1 MEHGLARLFALWH
14 PRYRL
19 LIGQLLL
26 AGTLAAGLVYLQNTL
41 LTNLTFSLAATES
54 AAAGPAL
61 LASSGLVA
69 RVLSHFSRVLNLS
82 LPLFILLLFIMGN
95 LLAAAFEYWKI
106 RVIGILR
113 IKTRNDLEIEILTH
127 LLGKEDF
134 FFSRHPPA
142 ETVNRI
148 TVDLNRVCELRCLM
162 MRLWWSAVLIL
173 SYFVFFLLHDW
184 RLGLA
189 VIGSC
194 AASAVWTYR
203 LTRRIKHLD
212 RIYLHQDD
220 HVKSQFEDFLRAA
233 PEVQVGHLYHRVR
246 RGFQSTQD
254 ERTGTYMRFLNLS
267 GILRAGD
274 ALSPLVAI
282 ACTILVVIYMKQSG
296 QGSLALAL
304 LPVMIM
310 SLPALF
316 HNASDLIF
324 LNVDMQL
331 AYTSEER
338 LLEYETHDRLQAD
351 ALQATPSRPESPE
364 NQAPDAPLDLAE
376 RSSPAAPLQL
386 HRVTYLYHRG
396 ANRSQQGGVLEVE
409 AEFGPGRWIAI
420 VGRAGSG
427 KTTLVNILLGR
438 LQPQK
443 GRIFYGE
450 EPLLYSW
457 DRHYSTVFS
466 LMPQSL
472 ALLNTTIS
480 ANLLFDTVADGG
492 PDSPPRQLTE
502 ADLEVLEAAGLG
514 HLCRLKALDMLPQ
527 NPPDYSPLE
536 AGIAGIRRRA
546 RAHFARAEG
555 AAVLPYEAGF
565 LDPNHWVLEIMLG
578 GKCDRGLA
586 LRALMCERDYRGLRA
601 LYQTGLASEL
611 MDLGRRLLRQ
621 TRDLLALPNF
631 HYYVKQARVPI
642 EEPVWKLRAA
652 LAESAEREGM
662 PQKMQ
667 LALCVV
673 ALTCSPAEFPDNH
686 FLEKWRDANIQRLFA
701 PEASLLKDIIG
712 DFWQPFILEEIN
724 PYLTWRENL
733 AFGVVERLPEQIMLD
748 FLEQEGLNR
757 IFTRL
762 GLEFNIGRLGG
773 NLSGGQGQLLAL
785 CRALLR
791 RTPVLILDEPTS
803 HLDPISSVRVA
814 KLLHAWKTHRII
826 ITVSHDPDFVSKAD
840 EIFLMDGGRIIA
852 NGTFEQILGSS
863 ELFRRALWET

>member
-1 MEHGLARLFALWH
+1 MERGLARLFALWH
-14 PRYRL
+14 PHYRF

-26 AGTLAAGLVYLQNTL
+26 AGTLAAGLVYVQNTL
-41 LTNLTFSLAATES
+41 LTNLTLSLAAPEP

-61 LASSGLVA
+61 LAASGSVGRL
-69 RVLSHFSRVLNLS
+69 LSHFSGALNLS

-106 RVIGILR
+106 RVIGVLR
-113 IKTRNDLEIEILTH
+113 IRTRNDLEIEILTH

-134 FFSRHPPA
+134 FFARHPPA

-148 TVDLNRVCELRCLM
+148 TVDLNRVCELRCHM
-162 MRLWWSAVLIL
+162 MRVWWCVVLIL
-173 SYFVFFLLHDW
+173 SYFVFFLLKDW

-233 PEVQVGHLYHRVR
+233 PEVQVGHLYEKVR
-246 RGFQSTQD
+246 QGFQSTQD
-254 ERTGTYMRFLNLS
+254 ERTGTYMRFLSLS
-267 GILRAGD
+267 GILRVGD

-282 ACTILVVIYMKQSG
+282 ACTILVVIYMKHSG

-324 LNVDMQL
+324 LNVDLQL
-331 AYTSEER
+331 AYTSKER
-338 LLEYETHDRLQAD
+338 LLEYETHERRSAD
-351 ALQATPSRPESPE
+351 ALQATPSRPTGPESP
-364 NQAPDAPLDLAE
+364 APDAHLSLAD
-376 RSSPAAPLQL
+376 RLSPAAPLRL
-386 HRVTYLYHRG
+386 HRVTYLYHSP
-396 ANRSQQGGVLEVE
+396 NRNQQGGVVEIE
-409 AEFGPGRWIAI
+409 AEFASGRWIAI

-427 KTTLVNILLGR
+427 KTTLLNILLGR
-438 LQPQK
+438 LQPQE
-443 GRIFYGE
+443 GGIFYGE
-450 EPLLYSW
+450 EPLVYPW
-457 DRHYSTVFS
+457 DRRYSAVFS

-472 ALLNTTIS
+472 ALLNTTMS
-480 ANLLFDTVADGG
+480 ENLLFDAVADGG
-492 PDSPPRQLTE
+492 ADSPSRQLTA
-502 ADLEVLEAAGLG
+502 ADLDMLESAGLG
-514 HLCRLKALDMLPQ
+514 HLCRLKALDMLPRS
-527 NPPDYSPLE
+527 PPDYSFLQ
-536 AGIAGIRRRA
+536 AGLPEIRGRA
-546 RAHFARAEG
+546 RAHFAKAGG
-555 AAVLPYEAGF
+555 AAVLPYEEGYA
-565 LDPNHWVLEIMLG
+565 DPNNWVLEIMLK
-578 GKCDRGLA
+578 GKCDRRLA
-586 LRALMCERDYRGLRA
+586 VRTLMREGDYRSLRP
-601 LYQTGLASEL
+601 LSQTGLGAEL
-611 MDLGRRLLRQ
+611 TDLGRRLLLQ

-631 HYYVKQARVPI
+631 HYYAKKARVPI
-642 EEPVWKLRAA
+642 EEAVWKLRSA
-652 LAESAEREGM
+652 LAEAAEREAL
-662 PQKMQ
+662 PQKKQ
-667 LALCVV
+667 LALCAV

-686 FLEKWRDANIQRLFA
+686 FLEKWKDPDIQKLFA
-701 PEASLLKDIIG
+701 PEVSILKDIIG

-733 AFGVVERLPEQIMLD
+733 AFGVVDRLPEQVILD

-803 HLDPISSVRVA
+803 HLDPISSARVA
-814 KLLHAWKTHRII
+814 RLLHTWKTRRII

-852 NGTFEQILGSS
+852 NGTFEHILGSS